1 MDNLRYYNM
10 LRECPK
16 EALRTIQA
24 GRLKGKS
31 DINPMWRIKAL
42 TVAFGPCGIGWW
54 YTIDKQWLE
63 AGNGPEIAAFCNITL
78 YYKENGEES
87 HGIPATGGSGFVQK
101 ENKGFY
107 TSDECFKMA
116 LTDAIS
122 VAAKALG
129 VAADVYWAQDRTKYD
144 EPAQPEQPEQPKDAP
159 ILCEVCGKPVQGAKK
174 RDGSIVTQAQVAD
187 WTKHKR
193 GKVMC
198 MTCEKAARAQDDQ
211 QPARIEG

>member
-87 HGIPATGGSGFVQK
+87 HGIPATGGSGFVQV
-101 ENKGFY
+101 ERNGPY

-129 VAADVYWAQDRTKYD
+129 VAADVYWAQDRTKY
-144 EPAQPEQPEQPKDAP
+144 EQPPAPAPEKP
-159 ILCEVCGKPVQGAKK
+159 ILCECCKQPIKPVKK
-174 RDGSIVTQAQVAD
+174 RDGTIMTAAQVAD

-193 GKVMC
+193 GKFLC
-198 MTCEKAARAQDDQ
+198 IDCERAAQKAEDKA
-211 QPARIEG
+211 

>member
-1 MDNLRYYNM
+1 MDNMRYYNL

-16 EALRTIQA
+16 EAQRPIQA

-42 TVAFGPCGIGWW
+42 TGAFGPCGIGWW
-54 YTIDKQWLE
+54 YTIEKQWLE

-87 HGIPATGGSGFVQK
+87 HGIPATGGSGFVQV
-101 ENKGFY
+101 ERNGPY

-129 VAADVYWAQDRTKYD
+129 VAADVYWQQDRTKY
-144 EPAQPEQPEQPKDAP
+144 EQPPAPAPEKP
-159 ILCEVCGKPVQGAKK
+159 ILCEECKQPIKPVKK
-174 RDGSIVTQAQVAD
+174 IDGTIMTPAQVAD

-193 GKVMC
+193 GKC
-198 MTCEKAARAQDDQ
+198 LCIYCERAAQKAEDKT
-211 QPARIEG
+211 

>member
-1 MDNLRYYNM
+1 MENLEIYNK
-10 LRECPK
+10 LRECPT
-16 EALRTIQA
+16 EAIKPINA
-24 GRLKGKS
+24 GRLKGMS

-42 TVAFGPCGIGWW
+42 TEVFGPCGIGWW

-63 AGNGPEIAAFCNITL
+63 HGNGPEVAAFCNITL
-78 YYKENGEES
+78 FYKWAGEES
-87 HGIPATGGSGFVQK
+87 HGIPGTGGSGFVK
-101 ENKGFY
+101 VEKNGPY

-129 VAADVYWAQDRTKYD
+129 AAADIYWQKDRTKYD
-144 EPAQPEQPEQPKDAP
+144 QPSAPAPEKP

-174 RDGSIVTQAQVAD
+174 QDGSIMTPAQVAG

-198 MTCEKAARAQDDQ
+198 ITCEKAARAQDDQ
-211 QPARIEG
+211 QTARIEG

>member
-1 MDNLRYYNM
+1 MENLEIYNK
-10 LRECPK
+10 LRECPT
-16 EALRTIQA
+16 EAIKPINA
-24 GRLKGKS
+24 GRLKGMS

-42 TVAFGPCGIGWW
+42 TEVFGPCGIGWW

-63 AGNGPEIAAFCNITL
+63 HGNGPEVAAFCNITL
-78 YYKENGEES
+78 FYKWAGEES
-87 HGIPATGGSGFVQK
+87 HGIPGTGGSGFVK
-101 ENKGFY
+101 IEKNGPY

-129 VAADVYWAQDRTKYD
+129 AAADIYWQKDRTKYD
-144 EPAQPEQPEQPKDAP
+144 QPSAPAPEKP

-174 RDGSIVTQAQVAD
+174 SDGSIMTPAQVAG

-198 MTCEKAARAQDDQ
+198 ITCEKAARAQDDQ

>member
-1 MDNLRYYNM
+1 MENLEIYNK
-10 LRECPK
+10 LRECPT
-16 EALRTIQA
+16 EAIKPINA
-24 GRLKGKS
+24 GRLKGMS

-42 TVAFGPCGIGWW
+42 TEVFGPCGIGWW

-63 AGNGPEIAAFCNITL
+63 AGNGPEVAAFCNITL
-78 YYKENGEES
+78 FYKWDGEES
-87 HGIPATGGSGFVQK
+87 HGIPGTGGSGFVK
-101 ENKGFY
+101 VEKNGPY

-129 VAADVYWAQDRTKYD
+129 AAADIYWQKDRTKYD
-144 EPAQPEQPEQPKDAP
+144 QPSAPAPEKP

-174 RDGSIVTQAQVAD
+174 SDGSIMTPAQVAG

-198 MTCEKAARAQDDQ
+198 ITCEKAARAQDDQ
-211 QPARIEG
+211 QTARIEV

>member
-1 MDNLRYYNM
+1 MENLEIYNK
-10 LRECPK
+10 LRECPT
-16 EALRTIQA
+16 EAIKPINA
-24 GRLKGKS
+24 GRLKGMS

-42 TVAFGPCGIGWW
+42 TEVFGPCGIGWW

-63 AGNGPEIAAFCNITL
+63 HGNGPEVAAFCNITL
-78 YYKENGEES
+78 FYKWAGEES
-87 HGIPATGGSGFVQK
+87 HGIPGTGGSGFVK
-101 ENKGFY
+101 VEKNGPY
-107 TSDECFKMA
+107 TSDECYKMA

-129 VAADVYWAQDRTKYD
+129 AAADIYWQKDRTKYD
-144 EPAQPEQPEQPKDAP
+144 QPSAPAPEKP

-174 RDGSIVTQAQVAD
+174 QDGSIMTPAQVAG

-198 MTCEKAARAQDDQ
+198 ITCEKAARAQDDQ

>member
-1 MDNLRYYNM
+1 MENLEIYNK
-10 LRECPK
+10 LRECPA
-16 EALRTIQA
+16 EAIKPINA
-24 GRLKGKS
+24 GRLKGMS

-42 TVAFGPCGIGWW
+42 TEVFGPCGIGWW

-63 AGNGPEIAAFCNITL
+63 HGNGPEVAAFCNITL
-78 YYKENGEES
+78 FYKWAGEES
-87 HGIPATGGSGFVQK
+87 HGIPGTGGSGFVK
-101 ENKGFY
+101 VEKNGPY

-129 VAADVYWAQDRTKYD
+129 AAANIYWQQDRTKY
-144 EPAQPEQPEQPKDAP
+144 EQPPAPAPENP

-174 RDGSIVTQAQVAD
+174 SDGSIMTPAQVAG

-198 MTCEKAARAQDDQ
+198 ITCEKAARAQDDQ
-211 QPARIEG
+211 QPARIEV

>member
-1 MDNLRYYNM
+1 MENLEIYNK
-10 LRECPK
+10 LRECPT
-16 EALRTIQA
+16 EAIKPINA
-24 GRLKGKS
+24 GRLKGMS

-42 TVAFGPCGIGWW
+42 TEVFGPCGIGWW
-54 YTIDKQWLE
+54 YTVDKQWLE
-63 AGNGPEIAAFCNITL
+63 HGNGPEVAAFCNITL
-78 YYKENGEES
+78 FYKWAGEES
-87 HGIPATGGSGFVQK
+87 HGIPGTGGSGFVK
-101 ENKGFY
+101 VEKNGPY

-129 VAADVYWAQDRTKYD
+129 AAADIYWQQDRTKYD
-144 EPAQPEQPEQPKDAP
+144 RPSAPAPEKP

-174 RDGSIVTQAQVAD
+174 QDGSIMTPAQVAG

-198 MTCEKAARAQDDQ
+198 ITCEKAARAQDDQ
-211 QPARIEG
+211 QTARIEG

>member
-1 MDNLRYYNM
+1 MENLEIYNK
-10 LRECPK
+10 LRECPT
-16 EALRTIQA
+16 EAIKPINA
-24 GRLKGKS
+24 GRLKGMS

-42 TVAFGPCGIGWW
+42 TEVFGPCGIGWW

-63 AGNGPEIAAFCNITL
+63 HGNGPEVAAFCNITL
-78 YYKENGEES
+78 FYKWGGEES
-87 HGIPATGGSGFVQK
+87 HGIPGTGGSGFVK
-101 ENKGFY
+101 VEKNGPY

-129 VAADVYWAQDRTKYD
+129 AAANIYWQQDRTKYD
-144 EPAQPEQPEQPKDAP
+144 RPSAQAPEKP

-174 RDGSIVTQAQVAD
+174 SDGSIMTPAQVAD

-198 MTCEKAARAQDDQ
+198 ITCEKAARAQDDQ
-211 QPARIEG
+211 QTARIEG

>member
-1 MDNLRYYNM
+1 MENLEIYNK
-10 LRECPK
+10 LRECPT
-16 EALRTIQA
+16 EAIKPINA
-24 GRLKGKS
+24 GRLKGMS

-42 TVAFGPCGIGWW
+42 TEVFGPCGIGWW

-63 AGNGPEIAAFCNITL
+63 HGNGPEVAAFCNITL
-78 YYKENGEES
+78 FYKWAGEES
-87 HGIPATGGSGFVQK
+87 HGIPGTGGSGFVK
-101 ENKGFY
+101 VEKNGPY

-129 VAADVYWAQDRTKYD
+129 AAADIYWQKDRTKYD
-144 EPAQPEQPEQPKDAP
+144 QPSAPAPEKP
-159 ILCEVCGKPVQGAKK
+159 ILCEVCGKPVQGVKK
-174 RDGSIVTQAQVAD
+174 QDGTIMTPEQVAG

-198 MTCEKAARAQDDQ
+198 ITCEKAARAQDDQ
-211 QPARIEG
+211 KPARIEL

>member
-1 MDNLRYYNM
+1 MENLEIYNK
-10 LRECPK
+10 LRECPT
-16 EALRTIQA
+16 EAIKPINA
-24 GRLKGKS
+24 GRLKGMS

-42 TVAFGPCGIGWW
+42 TEVFGPCGIGWW

-63 AGNGPEIAAFCNITL
+63 HGNGPEVAAFCNITL
-78 YYKENGEES
+78 FYKWAGEES
-87 HGIPATGGSGFVQK
+87 HGIPGTGGSGFVRVEK
-101 ENKGFY
+101 NGPY
-107 TSDECFKMA
+107 TSDECYKMA

-129 VAADVYWAQDRTKYD
+129 AAADIYWQKDRTKYD
-144 EPAQPEQPEQPKDAP
+144 QPSAPAPEKP

-174 RDGSIVTQAQVAD
+174 QDGSIMTPAQVAG

-198 MTCEKAARAQDDQ
+198 IACEKAARAQDDQ

>member
-1 MDNLRYYNM
+1 MENLEIYNK
-10 LRECPK
+10 LRECPT
-16 EALRTIQA
+16 EAIKPINA
-24 GRLKGKS
+24 GRLKGMS

-42 TVAFGPCGIGWW
+42 TEVFGPCGIGWW
-54 YTIDKQWLE
+54 YTVDKQWLE
-63 AGNGPEIAAFCNITL
+63 HGNGPEVAAFCNITL
-78 YYKENGEES
+78 FYKWAGEES
-87 HGIPATGGSGFVQK
+87 HGIPGTGGSGFVK
-101 ENKGFY
+101 VEKNGPY

-129 VAADVYWAQDRTKYD
+129 AAADIYWQQDRTKYD
-144 EPAQPEQPEQPKDAP
+144 RPSAPAPEKP

-174 RDGSIVTQAQVAD
+174 QDGSIMTPAQVAG

-198 MTCEKAARAQDDQ
+198 ITCEKAARAQDDQ
-211 QPARIEG
+211 QPARIEV

>member
-1 MDNLRYYNM
+1 MENLEIYNK
-10 LRECPK
+10 LRECPT
-16 EALRTIQA
+16 EAIKPINA
-24 GRLKGKS
+24 GRLKGMS

-42 TVAFGPCGIGWW
+42 TEAFGPCGIGWW

-63 AGNGPEIAAFCNITL
+63 HGNGPEVAAFCNITL
-78 YYKENGEES
+78 FYKAGGEES
-87 HGIPATGGSGFVQK
+87 HGIPGTGGSGFVK
-101 ENKGFY
+101 VEKNGPY

-129 VAADVYWAQDRTKYD
+129 AAANIYWQQDRTKY
-144 EPAQPEQPEQPKDAP
+144 EQPPAPAPEKP

-174 RDGSIVTQAQVAD
+174 SDGSIMTPAQVAG

-198 MTCEKAARAQDDQ
+198 IACEKAARSQDDQ
-211 QPARIEG
+211 QPARIEV

>member
-1 MDNLRYYNM
+1 MENLEIYNK
-10 LRECPK
+10 LRECPT
-16 EALRTIQA
+16 EAIKPINA
-24 GRLKGKS
+24 GRLKGMS
-31 DINPMWRIKAL
+31 DINPMWRIKAM
-42 TVAFGPCGIGWW
+42 TEVFGPCGIGWW

-63 AGNGPEIAAFCNITL
+63 HGNGPEVAAFCNITL
-78 YYKENGEES
+78 FYKVAGEES
-87 HGIPATGGSGFVQK
+87 HGIPGTGGSGFVK
-101 ENKGFY
+101 VEKNGPY

-129 VAADVYWAQDRTKYD
+129 AAANIYWQQDRTKY
-144 EPAQPEQPEQPKDAP
+144 EQPPAPAPEKP

-174 RDGSIVTQAQVAD
+174 QDGSIMTPAQVAG

-198 MTCEKAARAQDDQ
+198 ITCEKAARAQDDQ
-211 QPARIEG
+211 QPARIER

>member
-1 MDNLRYYNM
+1 MENLEIYNK
-10 LRECPK
+10 LRECPT
-16 EALRTIQA
+16 EAIKPINA
-24 GRLKGKS
+24 GRLKGMS

-42 TVAFGPCGIGWW
+42 TTVFGPCGIGWW
-54 YTIDKQWLE
+54 YTVDKQWLE
-63 AGNGPEIAAFCNITL
+63 HGNGPEVAAFCNITL
-78 YYKENGEES
+78 FYKWAGEES
-87 HGIPATGGSGFVQK
+87 HGIPGTGGSGFVK
-101 ENKGFY
+101 IEKNGPY

-129 VAADVYWAQDRTKYD
+129 AAADIYWQKDRTKYD
-144 EPAQPEQPEQPKDAP
+144 QPSAPAPEKP

-174 RDGSIVTQAQVAD
+174 QDGSIMTPAQVAG

-198 MTCEKAARAQDDQ
+198 ITCEKAARAQDDQ

>member
-1 MDNLRYYNM
+1 MENLEIYNK
-10 LRECPK
+10 LRECPT
-16 EALRTIQA
+16 EAIKPINA
-24 GRLKGKS
+24 GRLKGMS

-42 TVAFGPCGIGWW
+42 TEVFGPCGIGWW

-63 AGNGPEIAAFCNITL
+63 HGNGSEVAAFCNITMF
-78 YYKENGEES
+78 YKAAGEES
-87 HGIPATGGSGFVQK
+87 HGIPGTGGSGFVK
-101 ENKGFY
+101 VEKNGPY

-129 VAADVYWAQDRTKYD
+129 AAANIYWQQDRTKY
-144 EPAQPEQPEQPKDAP
+144 EQPPAPAPEKP

-174 RDGSIVTQAQVAD
+174 QDGTIMTPAQVAG

-198 MTCEKAARAQDDQ
+198 IACEKAARAQDDQ

>member
-1 MDNLRYYNM
+1 MENLEIYNK
-10 LRECPK
+10 LRECPT
-16 EALRTIQA
+16 EAIKPINA
-24 GRLKGKS
+24 GRLKGMS

-42 TVAFGPCGIGWW
+42 TEVFGPCGIGWW

-63 AGNGPEIAAFCNITL
+63 HGNGPEVAAFCNITL
-78 YYKENGEES
+78 FYKWAGEES
-87 HGIPATGGSGFVQK
+87 HGIPGTGGSGFVK
-101 ENKGFY
+101 VEKNGPY

-129 VAADVYWAQDRTKYD
+129 AAANIYWQQDRTKY
-144 EPAQPEQPEQPKDAP
+144 EQPPAPAPEKP

-174 RDGSIVTQAQVAD
+174 QDGSIMTPAQVAG

-198 MTCEKAARAQDDQ
+198 IACEKAARSQDDQ
-211 QPARIEG
+211 QPARIEV

>member
-1 MDNLRYYNM
+1 MENLEIYNK
-10 LRECPK
+10 LRECPT
-16 EALRTIQA
+16 EAIKPINA
-24 GRLKGKS
+24 GRLKGMS

-42 TVAFGPCGIGWW
+42 TEVFGPCGIGWW

-63 AGNGPEIAAFCNITL
+63 HGNGPEVAAFCNITL
-78 YYKENGEES
+78 FYKWAGEES
-87 HGIPATGGSGFVQK
+87 HGIPGTGGSGFVK
-101 ENKGFY
+101 VEKNGPY

-129 VAADVYWAQDRTKYD
+129 AAADIYWQKDRTKYD
-144 EPAQPEQPEQPKDAP
+144 QPSAPAPEKP

-174 RDGSIVTQAQVAD
+174 QDGSIMTPAQVAD

-198 MTCEKAARAQDDQ
+198 ITCEKAARAQDDQ

>member
-1 MDNLRYYNM
+1 MDNLRYYNL

-16 EALRTIQA
+16 EAQKPIQA

-31 DINPMWRIKAL
+31 DINPMWRIKVL
-42 TVAFGPCGIGWW
+42 TAAFGPCGIGWW

-78 YYKENGEES
+78 YYKDENGEES
-87 HGIPATGGSGFVQK
+87 HGIPATGGSGFVQV
-101 ENKGFY
+101 ERNGPY

-129 VAADVYWAQDRTKYD
+129 VAADVYWAQDRTEY
-144 EPAQPEQPEQPKDAP
+144 EPPQPENPKEAP

-174 RDGSIVTQAQVAD
+174 SDGSIMTPAQVAG

-198 MTCEKAARAQDDQ
+198 ITCEKAARAQDDQ

>member
-1 MDNLRYYNM
+1 MENLEIYNK
-10 LRECPK
+10 LRECPT
-16 EALRTIQA
+16 EAIKPINA
-24 GRLKGKS
+24 GRLKGMS
-31 DINPMWRIKAL
+31 DINPMWRIKAM
-42 TVAFGPCGIGWW
+42 TEVFGPCGIGWW
-54 YTIDKQWLE
+54 YTIDKQWLDHR
-63 AGNGPEIAAFCNITL
+63 NGPEEAAFCNITL
-78 YYKENGEES
+78 FYKVAGEES
-87 HGIPATGGSGFVQK
+87 HGIPGTGGSGFVK
-101 ENKGFY
+101 VEKNGPY

-129 VAADVYWAQDRTKYD
+129 AAANIYWQQDRTKY
-144 EPAQPEQPEQPKDAP
+144 EQPPAPAPEKP

-174 RDGSIVTQAQVAD
+174 QDGSIMTPAQVAG

-198 MTCEKAARAQDDQ
+198 ITCEKAARAQDDQ

>member
-1 MDNLRYYNM
+1 MENLEIYNK
-10 LRECPK
+10 LRECPT
-16 EALRTIQA
+16 EAIKPINA
-24 GRLKGKS
+24 GRLKGMS

-42 TVAFGPCGIGWW
+42 TEVFGPCGIGWW

-78 YYKENGEES
+78 FYKWAGEES
-87 HGIPATGGSGFVQK
+87 HGIPGTGGSGFVK
-101 ENKGFY
+101 VEKNGPY

-129 VAADVYWAQDRTKYD
+129 AAADIYWQKDRTKYD
-144 EPAQPEQPEQPKDAP
+144 QPSTPAPEKP

-174 RDGSIVTQAQVAD
+174 QDGSIMTPAQVAG

-198 MTCEKAARAQDDQ
+198 ITCEKAARSQDDQ

>member
-1 MDNLRYYNM
+1 MENLEIYNK
-10 LRECPK
+10 LRECPT
-16 EALRTIQA
+16 EAIKPINA
-24 GRLKGKS
+24 GRLKGMS

-42 TVAFGPCGIGWW
+42 TEVFGPCGIGWW

-63 AGNGPEIAAFCNITL
+63 HGNGPEVAAFCNITL
-78 YYKENGEES
+78 FYKWAGEES
-87 HGIPATGGSGFVQK
+87 HGIPGTGGSGFVRVEK
-101 ENKGFY
+101 NGPY
-107 TSDECFKMA
+107 TSDECYKMA

-129 VAADVYWAQDRTKYD
+129 AAADIYWQKDRTKYD
-144 EPAQPEQPEQPKDAP
+144 QPSAPAPEKP

-174 RDGSIVTQAQVAD
+174 RDGTIMTPAQVAG

-198 MTCEKAARAQDDQ
+198 IACEKAARAQDDQ

>member
-1 MDNLRYYNM
+1 MDNLRYYNR
-10 LRECPK
+10 LRACPQ
-16 EALRTIQA
+16 EAQKPIQA

-42 TVAFGPCGIGWW
+42 TDTFGPCGIGWW
-54 YTIDKQWLE
+54 YTIDRQWLE

-78 YYKENGEES
+78 YYKDENGEES

-101 ENKGFY
+101 ESKGVY

-129 VAADVYWAQDRTKYD
+129 VAADVYWAQDRTKY
-144 EPAQPEQPEQPKDAP
+144 EPAPQEHTKEAP
-159 ILCEVCGKPVQGAKK
+159 ILCEVCGKPIKPAKK
-174 RDGSIVTQAQVAD
+174 SDGAIMSAAQVAD
-187 WTKHKR
+187 WTRHKR
-193 GKVMC
+193 GKAMC
-198 MTCEKAARAQDDQ
+198 IACEKAARAQDDQ

>member
-1 MDNLRYYNM
+1 MENLEIYNK
-10 LRECPK
+10 LRECPT
-16 EALRTIQA
+16 EAIKPINA
-24 GRLKGKS
+24 GRLKGMS

-42 TVAFGPCGIGWW
+42 TEVFGPCGIGWW

-63 AGNGPEIAAFCNITL
+63 HGNGPEVAAFCNITL
-78 YYKENGEES
+78 FYKVVGEES
-87 HGIPATGGSGFVQK
+87 HGIPGTGGSGFVK
-101 ENKGFY
+101 VEKNGPY

-129 VAADVYWAQDRTKYD
+129 AAANIYWQQDRTKYD
-144 EPAQPEQPEQPKDAP
+144 RPSAPAPEKP

-174 RDGSIVTQAQVAD
+174 QDGSIMTPAQVAD

-193 GKVMC
+193 GKVLC
-198 MTCEKAARAQDDQ
+198 LACEKAARAQDDQ

>member
-1 MDNLRYYNM
+1 MENLEIYNK
-10 LRECPK
+10 LRECPT
-16 EALRTIQA
+16 EAIKPINA
-24 GRLKGKS
+24 GRLKGMS
-31 DINPMWRIKAL
+31 DINPMWRIKAM
-42 TVAFGPCGIGWW
+42 TEVFGPCGIGWW

-63 AGNGPEIAAFCNITL
+63 HGNGPEVAAFCNITL
-78 YYKENGEES
+78 FYKVAGEES
-87 HGIPATGGSGFVQK
+87 HGIPGTGGSGFVK
-101 ENKGFY
+101 VEKNGPY

-129 VAADVYWAQDRTKYD
+129 AAANIYWQQDRTKY
-144 EPAQPEQPEQPKDAP
+144 EQPPAPAPEKP

-174 RDGSIVTQAQVAD
+174 QDGSIMTPAQVAG

-198 MTCEKAARAQDDQ
+198 ITCEKAARAQDDQ

>member
-1 MDNLRYYNM
+1 MENLEIYNK
-10 LRECPK
+10 LRECPT
-16 EALRTIQA
+16 EAIKPINA
-24 GRLKGKS
+24 GRLKGMS

-42 TVAFGPCGIGWW
+42 TEVFGPCGIGWW

-63 AGNGPEIAAFCNITL
+63 HGNGQEVAAFCNITL
-78 YYKENGEES
+78 FYKWAGEES
-87 HGIPATGGSGFVQK
+87 HGIPGTGGSGFVK
-101 ENKGFY
+101 VEKNGPY

-129 VAADVYWAQDRTKYD
+129 AAADIYWQKDRTKYD
-144 EPAQPEQPEQPKDAP
+144 QTSAPAPEKP

-174 RDGSIVTQAQVAD
+174 SDGSIMTPAQVAV

-198 MTCEKAARAQDDQ
+198 ITCEKAARAQDDQ

>member
-1 MDNLRYYNM
+1 MGNLEIYNK
-10 LRECPK
+10 LRECPT
-16 EALRTIQA
+16 EAIKPINA
-24 GRLKGKS
+24 GRLKGMS

-42 TVAFGPCGIGWW
+42 TEVFGPCGIGWW

-63 AGNGPEIAAFCNITL
+63 HGNGPEVAAFCNITL
-78 YYKENGEES
+78 FYKVGGEES
-87 HGIPATGGSGFVQK
+87 HGIPGTGGSGFVK
-101 ENKGFY
+101 VEKNGPY

-129 VAADVYWAQDRTKYD
+129 AAANIYWQQDRTKYD
-144 EPAQPEQPEQPKDAP
+144 RPSAPAPEKP

-174 RDGSIVTQAQVAD
+174 SDGSIMTPAQVAG

-198 MTCEKAARAQDDQ
+198 IACEKAARAQDDQ
-211 QPARIEG
+211 QPARIDG

>member
-1 MDNLRYYNM
+1 MDNLRYYNR

-16 EALRTIQA
+16 EAQKPIQA

-42 TVAFGPCGIGWW
+42 TGAFGPCGIGWW

-78 YYKENGEES
+78 YYKDENGEES

-101 ENKGFY
+101 ESKGAY

-129 VAADVYWAQDRTKYD
+129 VAADVYWAQDSTKY
-144 EPAQPEQPEQPKDAP
+144 EQPTVPVPEKS
-159 ILCEVCGKPVQGAKK
+159 ILCEGCKRPIKPVKK
-174 RDGSIVTQAQVAD
+174 RDGTIMTAAQVAD

-193 GKVMC
+193 GKFLC
-198 MTCEKAARAQDDQ
+198 IDCERAAQKAEDKA
-211 QPARIEG
+211 

>member
-1 MDNLRYYNM
+1 MENLEIYNK
-10 LRECPK
+10 LRECPT
-16 EALRTIQA
+16 EAIKPINA
-24 GRLKGKS
+24 GRLKGMS

-42 TVAFGPCGIGWW
+42 TAVFGPCGIGWW
-54 YTIDKQWLE
+54 YTVDKQWLE
-63 AGNGPEIAAFCNITL
+63 HGNGPEVAAFCNITL
-78 YYKENGEES
+78 FYKRAGEES
-87 HGIPATGGSGFVQK
+87 HGIPGTGGSGFVK
-101 ENKGFY
+101 VEKNGPY

-129 VAADVYWAQDRTKYD
+129 AAADIYWKKDRTKYD
-144 EPAQPEQPEQPKDAP
+144 QPSAPAPEEP

-174 RDGSIVTQAQVAD
+174 QDGTIMTPAQVAG

-198 MTCEKAARAQDDQ
+198 IACEKAARAQDDQ